1 MRTGNTFPN
10 SLTLNHGGHLYH
22 TQQRYSDR
30 RVGYKA
36 QPYSNRSSTTL
47 VRGYLMK
54 TGLSQFNLSR
64 HAFIVFLGA
73 MLFFIAAEPAL
84 ASNTTGGGLPFDDW
98 MTNIRT
104 SITGP
109 FAYTASIVGLVGAGA
124 MLIFG
129 GDMNGFLRTL
139 IFIVLVL
146 SFLVAAQNTLSA
158 ITGQGAELT
167 AMLASAKTG
176 GVA

>member
-1 MRTGNTFPN
+1 M
-10 SLTLNHGGHLYH
+10 
-22 TQQRYSDR
+22 
-30 RVGYKA
+30 
-36 QPYSNRSSTTL
+36 
-47 VRGYLMK
+47 
-54 TGLSQFNLSR
+54 
-64 HAFIVFLGA
+64 
-73 MLFFIAAEPAL
+73 
-84 ASNTTGGGLPFDDW
+84 PFDDW

-109 FAYTASIVGLVGAGA
+109 FAFTASIIGIVGAGA

-158 ITGQGAELT
+158 ITWQGAELV
-167 AMLASAKTG
+167 AMLTGSKTG
-176 GVA
+176 GAA

>member
-1 MRTGNTFPN
+1 
-10 SLTLNHGGHLYH
+10 
-22 TQQRYSDR
+22 
-30 RVGYKA
+30 
-36 QPYSNRSSTTL
+36 
-47 VRGYLMK
+47 MK
-54 TGLSQFNLSR
+54 TGLFHFNLSK
-64 HAFIVFLGA
+64 HAFIAFLGA
-73 MLFFIAAEPAL
+73 MLFLMAAEPAL
-84 ASNTTGGGLPFDDW
+84 ASNTSGGGLPFDDW

-109 FAYTASIVGLVGAGA
+109 FAFTASIIGIVGAGA

-158 ITGQGAELT
+158 ITGQGPNW
-167 AMLASAKTG
+167 
-176 GVA
+176 

>member
-1 MRTGNTFPN
+1 MEDISTIHSNETQAIEQAIK
-10 SLTLNHGGHLYH
+10 LNLI
-22 TQQRYSDR
+22 QIIPE
-30 RVGYKA
+30 
-36 QPYSNRSSTTL
+36 QPL
-47 VRGYLMK
+47 RGYLMK
-54 TGLSQFNLSR
+54 TGFFHFNLSK
-64 HAFIVFLGA
+64 HAFIAFLGA
-73 MLFFIAAEPAL
+73 MLFFMAAEPAL
-84 ASNTTGGGLPFDDW
+84 ASNTSSGGLPFDDW

-109 FAYTASIVGLVGAGA
+109 FAFTASIIGIVGAGA

-158 ITGQGAELT
+158 ITGQGAELV
-167 AMLASAKTG
+167 AMLTNSKTG
-176 GVA
+176 GAA